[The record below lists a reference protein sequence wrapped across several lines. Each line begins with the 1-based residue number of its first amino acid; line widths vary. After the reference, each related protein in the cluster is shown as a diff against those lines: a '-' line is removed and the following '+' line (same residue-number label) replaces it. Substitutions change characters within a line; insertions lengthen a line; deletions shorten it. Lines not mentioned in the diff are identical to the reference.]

1 MDKIQKTISVSIVLI
16 SVVAWI
22 FSIEQPDMM
31 AAMMTLNPMAVAI
44 FVSSWTIG
52 MAAMMF
58 PAIVPMVSLYNRM
71 ISYRHNDNNDAY
83 GANSMFGG
91 PKHTVG
97 NSEQKK
103 NGLFSLM
110 FMSSLL
116 PIKTSAFV
124 GTYLLVWALTGILLL
139 VFWSV
144 LMNGP
149 FASYGL
155 SDFAIASGVLLV
167 IAGIYQFSPLKKKCL
182 GYCESPLAFFMKR
195 WKGNNLTGGLKMG
208 LYHGVYCLGCCWP
221 YFLLMVALGWMNILW
236 MGLFACIIFA
246 EKNWSKGIYV
256 AKATGVVFVFAG
268 ILSIVGIMSITAE
281 NESIGLR
288 HEMGDMVAPNSN
300 QGKDGVPG
308 NMDADMGAD
317 MVNMGNS

>member
-1 MDKIQKTISVSIVLI
+1 MDKIQKTIFVSIVFI
-16 SVVAWI
+16 SVVAWL

-31 AAMMTLNPMAVAI
+31 EAMMTLNPMAVTI

-58 PAIVPMVSLYNRM
+58 PAIVPMVLLYNRM
-71 ISYRHNDNNDAY
+71 ISNSHNETNDAY

-91 PKHTVG
+91 RRHNVSK
-97 NSEQKK
+97 SEQKK
-103 NGLFSLM
+103 NGWFSLV
-110 FMSSLL
+110 FHSSIM

-124 GTYLLVWALTGILLL
+124 GTYLLVWALTGALLL

-144 LMNGP
+144 LMNGA
-149 FASYGL
+149 FASY
-155 SDFAIASGVLLV
+155 SSRDFAIASGVMLV

-182 GYCESPLAFFMKR
+182 GYCESPLAFFMRR
-195 WKGNNLTGGLKMG
+195 WKGNDLTGGLKMG

-221 YFLLMVALGWMNILW
+221 YFLLMIALGWMNIIW

-256 AKATGVVFVFAG
+256 ARAVGVLFVFVG
-268 ILSIVGIMSITAE
+268 ILSIIGIMSITSG
-281 NESIGLR
+281 NEIVSLH
-288 HEMGDMVAPNSN
+288 HEMGDTVEPNSN
-300 QGKDGVPG
+300 QGKEDIHR
-308 NMDADMGAD
+308 NMDTDTGMA
-317 MVNMGNS
+317 NMRQ